1 MDSFN
6 KDDNKSNEHIVNK
19 NKLLE
24 QENIEL
30 KQKINKLEDTIDI
43 LIEEQKMAS
52 LGKMIAEITHEINTP
67 VGICITG
74 SSSLLQKTQKIADF
88 FLSEKMSKGE
98 LKDYLETVY
107 STAKLILSNMERSG
121 NLINSL
127 KQTAVDQIS
136 EKKQNFNFKQM
147 LKYQIDSIYPIIKN
161 KKLEIKIECDE
172 KITINSYPGAF
183 SQIIINLILNTI
195 YHGLNGIDKGKI
207 EITASLNESDFCIK
221 YKDNGIGINESI
233 ITKIFEPFFTTN
245 IKSGTGLGL
254 YIVHKIVTKKLKGK
268 IECSS
273 QENNG
278 VLFIIT
284 IPDILVIDET

>member
-1 MDSFN
+1 MESFE
-6 KDDNKSNEHIVNK
+6 KEADEHIVYK

-24 QENIEL
+24 QDNIKL
-30 KQKINKLEDTIDI
+30 KQKINELEDTVNI

-52 LGKMIAEITHEINTP
+52 LGKIIAELTHEINTP
-67 VGICITG
+67 VGICITA
-74 SSSLLQKTQKIADF
+74 SSFLLQKTQDIVDF
-88 FLSEKMSKGE
+88 FLSEKMTKGD
-98 LKDYLETVY
+98 LKEYLETVH
-107 STAKLILSNMERSG
+107 STSKIILTNMERSG
-121 NLINSL
+121 NLIKSL
-127 KQTAVDQIS
+127 KQTAIDQIS
-136 EKKQNFNFKQM
+136 EHKQYLNFKQM
-147 LKYQIDSIYPIIKN
+147 LKYLIDSIYPIIKN

-172 KITINSYPGAF
+172 DITINSYPEAF

-207 EITASLNESDFCIK
+207 EITASLNESEFCIK

-268 IECSS
+268 IECIS

-284 IPDILVIDET
+284 IPDILVIDEI